1 MEILLPLLI
10 AAGFLLMVFK
20 VSSLTIAKAYL
31 YVSCLSIVIVASS
44 TFFPFIGGKYYFFR
58 VSIEAALIFFII
70 WWAFKSQPGEAS
82 AMFTKLMNQ
91 PLFLAVSVFVLA
103 VLLSSVFAYDPH
115 GAFWS
120 NYERGEGGFQ
130 MLHYY
135 IFFALL
141 ILLFQK
147 NEDWRL
153 IFKISLAAAVLM
165 ILYGVAAAAFIQDF
179 IGQYLGS
186 TGEPLAP
193 TFWGRLFTTKS
204 RFQGSLGNPAY
215 VAPYLMF
222 SIFYA
227 FYLWLGSQVSKIRR
241 SQSLVYGSLIV
252 VFLIFFV
259 LSQTR
264 GAFLGLGA
272 AVVVFFIYLAFSQP
286 KLRKT
291 AAIVLAAL
299 ILLAGTAFY
308 YRDTPFIQRLPGSR
322 VLYLSLK
329 EDSAKTRLWT
339 WGSAWEGF
347 KERPLLGWGL
357 ENFSPVF
364 DKYFNIRHFVPGTNT
379 ETWFD
384 RAHSVVFDYLTE
396 TGILGLLSYLAIFVV
411 FYWQFLRHRLRAR
424 IGIKRQAPDAK
435 RQISAAKEQ
444 SAIGDALIFAM
455 PIGYL
460 VQGLILF
467 DVLPIYINLFL
478 FLAFSNF
485 ILNKVNESLT
495 FER

>member
-1 MEILLPLLI
+1 MEILLPAVI
-10 AAGFLLMVFK
+10 AAGFLLKIFK

-31 YVSCLSIVIVASS
+31 YVACLSIVIVASS

-70 WWAFKSQPGEAS
+70 WWAFESQPGEVS
-82 AMFTKLMNQ
+82 ALFAKLSTQ
-91 PLFLAVSVFVLA
+91 PLFLAVSVFVLM
-103 VLLSSVFAYDPH
+103 VLLSSIFAYDPH
-115 GAFWS
+115 AAFWS

-135 IFFALL
+135 IFFTLL
-141 ILLFQK
+141 ILLFSK
-147 NEDWRL
+147 KEDWQL
-153 IFKISLAAAVLM
+153 VFKISLTAAVLM
-165 ILYGVAAAAFIQDF
+165 ILYGLAAAALIQDF
-179 IGQYLGS
+179 IGQYSEPSGK
-186 TGEPLAP
+186 PLAP

-227 FYLWLGSQVSKIRR
+227 LYLWLGNKASKTKTKWSRG
-241 SQSLVYGSLIV
+241 LGYCGLIMI
-252 VFLIFFV
+252 FLLFFV

-264 GAFLGLGA
+264 GAFLGLGV
-272 AVVVFFIYLAFSQP
+272 AVVAFFVYLGFSQP

-291 AAIVLAAL
+291 AIIVLSAL
-299 ILLAGTAFY
+299 ILLTGIAFY
-308 YRDTPFIQRLPGSR
+308 YRDTPLVNRLPGGR
-322 VLYLSLK
+322 VLNISLS
-329 EDSAKTRLWT
+329 EDSAKTRIWT
-339 WGSAWEGF
+339 WSSAWEGF
-347 KERPLLGWGL
+347 KEKPLLGWGL
-357 ENFSPVF
+357 ENFSSVF
-364 DKYFNIRHFVPGTNT
+364 DKYFNPRHFIPGTNT

-384 RAHSVVFDYLTE
+384 RAHSVIFDYLTE
-396 TGILGLLSYLAIFVV
+396 TGILGFLSYLAIFVV
-411 FYWQFLRHRLRAR
+411 FYWQFFRRSFPIASDLA
-424 IGIKRQAPDAK
+424 GQPPVSK
-435 RQISAAKEQ
+435 RQIPAVKEQ
-444 SAIGDALIFAM
+444 SAIGRALIFSM

-485 ILNKVNESLT
+485 ILTKANSNG
-495 FER
+495 